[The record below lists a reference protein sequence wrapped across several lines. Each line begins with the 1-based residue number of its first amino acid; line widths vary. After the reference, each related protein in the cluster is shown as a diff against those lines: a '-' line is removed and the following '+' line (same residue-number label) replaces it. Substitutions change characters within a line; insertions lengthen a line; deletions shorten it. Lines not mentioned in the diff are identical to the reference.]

1 MRVSPE
7 FTHILFHSMSSV
19 SCVEVVYTNREKVS
33 GAFREVQYYNPAE
46 PTVILT
52 NHSKQTPEE
61 PYHTI
66 DFGKATKVSIIFTN
80 GQIKEF
86 T

>member
-1 MRVSPE
+1 
-7 FTHILFHSMSSV
+7 MSAV
-19 SCVEVVYTNREKVS
+19 NGMEVIYNDGERVS

-61 PYHTI
+61 LYHTI